1 MVTAVLNDTDLRRRA
16 WEAASQ
22 VVDPEIPV
30 LTIADL
36 GVLRDVQVH
45 DGRVEVAITPTYS
58 GCPAMNMI
66 ALEIELALER
76 AGIARPTVR
85 TVLSPAWTTDWMSED
100 GRNKLRAYGIA
111 PPQASNSRRALF
123 GEQQVACP
131 QCGSQNTELLSEFGS
146 TSCKALWRCKAAA
159 NRSIISSVIEVLHAV
174 IASAAKQSIK
184 PQRKGGL
191 LRCARAARNDGEE
204 TLMSH
209 APRFHRLAVNDLR
222 REAAD
227 AVSMTFAIP
236 KELED
241 DYGFTPGQY
250 LTLRTTMDGEEV
262 RRSYSICSGPDDGE
276 LRIAVKKVDGGAF
289 SNWAADELKPGDELD
304 VMTPTGRFGIAHAPD
319 EARIYVG
326 FAAGS
331 GITPILSIVKGV
343 LAREPNSRF
352 FLFYGNRSTSGMLF
366 LEELEELKDR
376 FMQRLSLF
384 HVISGEEQDIPILH
398 GRLDGEKVR
407 VLLRSLVPAASV
419 DHVFICGPMGMS
431 EDIEATCREIG
442 IAEDRIHV
450 ERFVSEFGGK
460 PRPKKIIEA
469 SAPPKAMASLII
481 DGKRREVPVAEEES
495 ILDAALRA
503 GMDLPFACKGG
514 MCSTCRAKLVE
525 GDAQMEVNYSLE
537 PWELK
542 AGFILT
548 CQARPCSDKVVVD
561 YDHV

>member
-1 MVTAVLNDTDLRRRA
+1 
-16 WEAASQ
+16 
-22 VVDPEIPV
+22 
-30 LTIADL
+30 
-36 GVLRDVQVH
+36 
-45 DGRVEVAITPTYS
+45 
-58 GCPAMNMI
+58 
-66 ALEIELALER
+66 
-76 AGIARPTVR
+76 
-85 TVLSPAWTTDWMSED
+85 
-100 GRNKLRAYGIA
+100 
-111 PPQASNSRRALF
+111 
-123 GEQQVACP
+123 
-131 QCGSQNTELLSEFGS
+131 
-146 TSCKALWRCKAAA
+146 
-159 NRSIISSVIEVLHAV
+159 
-174 IASAAKQSIK
+174 
-184 PQRKGGL
+184 
-191 LRCARAARNDGEE
+191 
-204 TLMSH
+204 MSH

-222 REAAD
+222 REAPD
-227 AVSMTFAIP
+227 AVSLTFAIP
-236 KELED
+236 AELFG
-241 DYGFTPGQY
+241 DYSFAPGQY

-289 SNWAADELKPGDELD
+289 SNWAADELKAGDELD
-304 VMTPTGRFGIAHAPD
+304 VMTPTGRFGVTHAPD
-319 EARIYVG
+319 ETRVYAG

-352 FLFYGNRSTSGMLF
+352 FLFYGNRSTGGMLF
-366 LEELEELKDR
+366 REALEELKDR
-376 FMQRLSLF
+376 FMARFSVF

-419 DHVFICGPMGMS
+419 DHVFICGPSGMS
-431 EDIEATCREIG
+431 VDIEATCRAIG
-442 IAEDRIHV
+442 IAEERIHV

-460 PRPKKIIEA
+460 PRAKKVIAA
-469 SAPPKAMASLII
+469 STPAKALASLVI
-481 DGKRREVPVAEEES
+481 DGKRREVPVAEDES

-525 GDAQMEVNYSLE
+525 GEAQMEVNYSLE

-548 CQARPCSDKVVVD
+548 CQARPVSDKVVVD